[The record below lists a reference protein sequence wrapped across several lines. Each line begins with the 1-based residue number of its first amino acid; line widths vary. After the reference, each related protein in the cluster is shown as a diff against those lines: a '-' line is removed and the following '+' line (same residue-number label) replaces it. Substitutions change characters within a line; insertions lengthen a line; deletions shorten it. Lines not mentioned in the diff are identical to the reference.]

1 MNSFCYI
8 SLSIIV
14 LILFIQVIKES
25 KSTYK
30 NKKYLSEWKIFK
42 KQLEDIKN
50 KTFKKNEYL
59 FELYSEQYF
68 DYLEELQKLCNKV
81 TEHDFLLYSEEYD
94 DYEKKLHKL
103 KNNAILNHNV
113 KYKPSTLEA
122 WFTDEEIRF
131 LKGESTFKSNYP

>member
-25 KSTYK
+25 KSAYK
-30 NKKYLSEWKIFK
+30 NKKYFNEWRIFK

-50 KTFKKNEYL
+50 KTIKENEYL
-59 FELYSEQYF
+59 FKLYSEEYF

-81 TEHDFLLYSEEYD
+81 TLQDFLLYSEEYD

-103 KNNAILNHNV
+103 KNNNHNV

-131 LKGESTFKSNYP
+131 LKGESTFKSDYP